1 MAGFLFIGVMIVL
14 FYLLLIR
21 PQQKRMRSQ
30 ASLIQALSVGDEIIT
45 IGGIFARITRALDD
59 RFEIEVADGS
69 RMYILRS
76 AVARRTTTDAEPEIS
91 PSDLDDEG
99 IE

>member
-1 MAGFLFIGVMIVL
+1 MAGFLFIAVMLVL

-30 ASLIQALSVGDEIIT
+30 AALVQAVSVGDEIIT
-45 IGGIFARITRALDD
+45 IGGIFGRVTRVLDD

-69 RMYILRS
+69 RLYILRS
-76 AVARRTTTDAEPEIS
+76 AVARRVTTDAEPEIS

>member
-1 MAGFLFIGVMIVL
+1 MASFLFIGVMLVL

-21 PQQKRMRSQ
+21 PQQKRMRNQ
-30 ASLIQALSVGDEIIT
+30 ASLIQAVSVGDEIVT
-45 IGGIFARITRALDD
+45 IGGIFGHITRVLDD

-76 AVARRTTTDAEPEIS
+76 AIGRKISSDSEPEIS
-91 PSDLDDEG
+91 TSDLDDEG